1 MARRRMLSIAL
12 MESDGFYDLCPMTQL
27 LYVHL
32 NLNADDDGLVDKVR
46 SIMRTLKASSKNQ
59 KQLIEEGYIIE
70 LSPKV
75 IAITHWRQHNPIKS
89 DRYTPTTY
97 GGLMKL
103 LGRDEN
109 SIYFK
114 LSEDIFGDKCAPQ
127 DSIVKD
133 SIDKGS
139 TDKKSLCKR
148 REDEEKT
155 EENNLSLSYI
165 HSEAASQP
173 EEPASDVYGNERTAI
188 GKELKNK
195 IALYF
200 MKKYKTMDIDGFVD
214 YCEKLN
220 WLGDEGESI
229 KDNIGKYA
237 DRWMEQ

>member
-1 MARRRMLSIAL
+1 
-12 MESDGFYDLCPMTQL
+12 
-27 LYVHL
+27 
-32 NLNADDDGLVDKVR
+32 
-46 SIMRTLKASSKNQ
+46 
-59 KQLIEEGYIIE
+59 
-70 LSPKV
+70 
-75 IAITHWRQHNPIKS
+75 
-89 DRYTPTTY
+89 
-97 GGLMKL
+97 MKL

-237 DRWMEQ
+237 DRWMEM